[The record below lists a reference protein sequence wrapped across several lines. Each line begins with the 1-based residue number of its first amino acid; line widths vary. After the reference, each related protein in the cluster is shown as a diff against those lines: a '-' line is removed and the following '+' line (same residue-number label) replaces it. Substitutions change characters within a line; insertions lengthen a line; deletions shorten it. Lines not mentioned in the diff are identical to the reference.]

1 MSGFFSK
8 WVDGYFCGRR
18 IFDVSLFRMTPNER
32 IAKYGKDRVAE
43 LRSMSSNERIAIYG
57 TDFSEYLNKSVMNP
71 SDI

>member
-8 WVDGYFCGRR
+8 WVDSYFCGRR
-18 IFDVSLFRMTPNER
+18 MFDVSLFRMTSNER

-43 LRSMSSNERIAIYG
+43 LRNMTPNERIAIYG
-57 TDFSEYLNKSVMNP
+57 TDFSEYFNRSVMNP